1 MSRRDVTVASL
12 ANLRERGRI
21 VVSVDG
27 FEVGLYSH
35 DREIRAW
42 RNLCPHQ
49 GGPVCQGKFLP
60 RTIEVVDEAKRAA
73 PGISTRDKSI
83 VCPWHGFEFD
93 VLTGRHVIDERVH
106 LIAVPVRADGD
117 EVVITM

>member
-12 ANLRERGRI
+12 ADLRERGRI

-35 DREIRAW
+35 DGEIRAW

-60 RTIEVVDEAKRAA
+60 RTIAVVDEAKRAA
-73 PGISTRDKSI
+73 PGISTRDTSI

-93 VLTGRHVIDERVH
+93 VLTGRHVIDERVR